1 MLPDLWHNIVSDLAE
16 VLKGKRGAIYPSAY
30 FALQTCYLNL
40 GAQAR
45 WPSPSHTG
53 STEEKGRVY
62 TSTRQEQGEQVQG
75 PGRLSEPGSHTAL
88 PRTLSARQ
96 EKNNRMRR

>member
-1 MLPDLWHNIVSDLAE
+1 M
-16 VLKGKRGAIYPSAY
+16 R
-30 FALQTCYLNL
+30 
-40 GAQAR
+40 
-45 WPSPSHTG
+45 
-53 STEEKGRVY
+53 
-62 TSTRQEQGEQVQG
+62 TSTRQEQGEQAQG

>member
-40 GAQAR
+40 RPGGQALPTQGVRRRKAGCTRALDRSKVSRFKAQA
-45 WPSPSHTG
+45 G
-53 STEEKGRVY
+53 
-62 TSTRQEQGEQVQG
+62 
-75 PGRLSEPGSHTAL
+75 
-88 PRTLSARQ
+88 
-96 EKNNRMRR
+96 